1 MRFFV
6 ALTLAALVA
15 GTPAVLAQP
24 KPYRTLNDTFPAPQ
38 FTSADEWNRR
48 AAHIKDLILESA
60 GLLPMPD
67 RTPLRA
73 NVFGDLTH
81 PDYIVSKVYFES
93 LPGFFVAGNLY
104 RPVGEGPFPA
114 ILSPHGHW
122 AYGRLE
128 NSVTASVP
136 GRAINLA
143 RQGFVVFTYDM
154 VGYNDSPQLEH
165 RLFGGPREKLWGLS
179 VAGLQLWNGIRGLDF
194 LESLPYVRRD
204 AIGATGA
211 SGGGTQVF
219 LLAAVDERV
228 AVAAPVNMI
237 SLQMQGG
244 CLCEN
249 QPGLRLDTNNV
260 EIAATI
266 APRPLLMVS
275 ASGDWT
281 TNTMEREYPAVRALY
296 TLRGA
301 ADRVHGVRFD
311 APHNYNRDSREAVY
325 AWMARWLQNAPA
337 DVRREE
343 RAFTPDPLPDLLVFH
358 ERAMPAD
365 AVTAAKLTDNWI
377 DAARRQLSASSLE
390 TRARAL
396 RLALGFDRPVTN
408 DVKKSDARRRRTV
421 IVAGIDA
428 GLERQLRASGF
439 TLKQIDFTP
448 FDAEEAAK
456 IPHFD
461 TYNRTAASQRVADIV
476 EAWRTLPEAALVASG
491 DAALAGLL
499 AAAIEPGRRAVLDV
513 GGFDTTSDAAF
524 VERLY
529 MPGLRRAGD
538 LSTAVAVAG
547 ERVVIHNA
555 GDRFAPRRAGLEPPR
570 GAGLELPRGA
580 GLELQDPP
588 YSTAVH
594 QGLLT
599 PREIAALLRE
609 R

>member
-1 MRFFV
+1 MTRQV
-6 ALTLAALVA
+6 LIAIAAGAVFA
-15 GTPAVLAQP
+15 GTGLTAQR
-24 KPYRTLNDTFPAPQ
+24 KPYRGINDTYAPPH
-38 FTSADEWNRR
+38 FTSAEEWNQR
-48 AAHIKDLILESA
+48 AAHLKELILASA
-60 GLLPMPD
+60 GLLPMPE
-67 RTPLRA
+67 RA
-73 NVFGDLTH
+73 ALNAQVFGDINH
-81 PDYIVSKVYFES
+81 SDYIVSKVYFEA
-93 LPGFFVAGNLY
+93 LPGFFVTGNLY
-104 RPVGEGPFPA
+104 RPVGTGPFPA

-154 VGYNDSPQLEH
+154 AGYNDSRQLEH
-165 RLFGGPREKLWGLS
+165 RLFGGPRENLWGLS
-179 VAGLQLWNGIRGLDF
+179 VAGLQLWNGIRALDF

-204 AIGATGA
+204 RIGATGA

-237 SLQMQGG
+237 SLHMQGG

-275 ASGDWT
+275 ATGDWT
-281 TNTMEREYPAVRALY
+281 TNTLEREYPAVRALY
-296 TLRGA
+296 ALRGA
-301 ADRVHGVRFD
+301 ADRVHAVRFE

-325 AWMARWLQNAPA
+325 AWMARWLQDAPA

-358 ERAMPAD
+358 QRAVPQH
-365 AVTAAKLTDNWI
+365 AVTAEQLTANWI
-377 DAARRQLSASSLE
+377 EAARRQLSSTPLE

-396 RLALGFDRPVTN
+396 RQALGFGASRTLAAKP
-408 DVKKSDARRRRTV
+408 AGRGRTV
-421 IVAGIDA
+421 IATGIDA
-428 GLERQLRASGF
+428 ALERQLRSAGF
-439 TLKQIDFTP
+439 TIKTIDFTP

-456 IPHFD
+456 IPMFD

-476 EAWRTLPEAALVASG
+476 DALRATPEAALVASG
-491 DAALAGLL
+491 HDAVVALLALAV
-499 AAAIEPGRRAVLDV
+499 EPGRRAVLDV
-513 GGFDTTSDAAF
+513 DRFNSTSDEAF

-529 MPGLRRAGD
+529 IPGLRRAGD
-538 LSTAVAVAG
+538 LSTAAAVAG
-547 ERVVIHNA
+547 DRVVIHNA
-555 GDRFAPRRAGLEPPR
+555 GAAFTVSGASVRRE
-570 GAGLELPRGA
+570 ELSA
-580 GLELQDPP
+580 QEVL
-588 YSTAVH
+588 
-594 QGLLT
+594 
-599 PREIAALLRE
+599 ALLR
-609 R
+609 